1 MLQVLLD
8 RVCVILLMSVQESE
22 RVAHKAAGHKSKSP
36 LKRENLW
43 KKSEKKPSQM
53 FNDPLY

>member
-1 MLQVLLD
+1 
-8 RVCVILLMSVQESE
+8 MSVQESE
-22 RVAHKAAGHKSKSP
+22 RVVHKAASHKSKSP